1 MTQERIDRIL
11 DLVLM
16 LSGDGHTVEELSE
29 TFGVSK
35 RLCYYMLTCLRQHG
49 FIVIKQGKVYRLN
62 PKSPFFQQVSAN
74 ISFSEDEAA
83 FLYKL
88 VDNVEDSGRYGEL
101 VKNKLVRF
109 YDIDYLCGGK
119 ASKTR
124 AQMINNLYDAIDR
137 KRVVVL
143 KNYSSPHSKTVSDRV
158 VEPFLFMN
166 DKCDVRCFELSSGK
180 NKTFK
185 LSRIG
190 EVRVVEDAVWSNE
203 DKHCQV
209 YTDIFLFSGEE
220 KHRVKLRLG
229 RLSHDLLLEEYPLS
243 ARSITPDGDDR
254 WIFETDVVSYVG
266 IGRFVIG
273 LSDDIEVL
281 SDDGLKDYL
290 KSKADSLLY
299 KYARE

>member
-166 DKCDVRCFELSSGK
+166 DKCDVRCFEVSSGT

-185 LSRIG
+185 LSRMQDVELLDLIW
-190 EVRVVEDAVWSNE
+190 EHEDAH
-203 DKHCQV
+203 KQML
-209 YTDIFLFSGEE
+209 TDVFMFSGDEQQTIT
-220 KHRVKLRLG
+220 LRLG
-229 RLSHDLLLEEYPLS
+229 RLSASILREEYPKS
-243 ARSITPDGDDR
+243 ERYIEQQDDDH
-254 WIFETDVVSYVG
+254 WIAKMPVCSFIGV
-266 IGRFVIG
+266 GRFVLG
-273 LSDDIEVL
+273 LFEDIEVL
-281 SDDGLKDYL
+281 ECKEFKTFIKDKINKL
-290 KSKADSLLY
+290 NAKQL
-299 KYARE
+299 

>member
-1 MTQERIDRIL
+1 MNQERIDRIL

-16 LSGDGHTVEELSE
+16 LSGDGHTVEELSQK
-29 TFGVSK
+29 FGVSQ
-35 RLCYYMLTCLRQHG
+35 RLCYYMLNCLRQHG
-49 FIVIKQGKVYRLN
+49 FFVIKQGKVYHLHH
-62 PKSPFFQQVSAN
+62 KSPFFQQVAAN
-74 ISFSEDEAA
+74 ITFSEDEAA

-88 VDNVEDSGRYGEL
+88 ADNIEDGGRYADL
-101 VKNKLVRF
+101 VKNKLIRF
-109 YDIDYLCGGK
+109 YGIDYLRGGK
-119 ASKTR
+119 ASKSR
-124 AQMINNLYDAIDR
+124 AMIIDNLYDAIDR

-143 KNYSSPHSKTVSDRV
+143 KDYSSPHSHTISDRI

-166 DKCDVRCFELSSGK
+166 DKCDVRCFELSSET

-190 EVRVVEDAVWSNE
+190 EVRVVEDAVWGNE
-203 DKHCQV
+203 DKHKQA

-229 RLSHDLLLEEYPLS
+229 RLSRDLLLEEYPLS
-243 ARSITPDGDDR
+243 ARSITPDGDDH

-290 KSKADSLLY
+290 KSKADTLFN
-299 KYARE
+299 KYARV